1 MSVNKSYDTNDPIKN
16 YCLAHSS
23 GLHPVQ
29 VKLNQETMKHSR
41 VSVLP
46 TPRSPKLLT
55 IVLPLQYRMLGAP
68 EVISMNALL
77 IKSLGGK
84 KVLDVG
90 VYTGAS
96 SLGAALA
103 LPDGKY

>member
-1 MSVNKSYDTNDPIKN
+1 
-16 YCLAHSS
+16 
-23 GLHPVQ
+23 
-29 VKLNQETMKHSR
+29 
-41 VSVLP
+41 
-46 TPRSPKLLT
+46 
-55 IVLPLQYRMLGAP
+55 MLGAP

-103 LPDGKY
+103 LPDGKYNKHCEILVSCSDDERNCMQGQGTACKLM

>member
-1 MSVNKSYDTNDPIKN
+1 
-16 YCLAHSS
+16 
-23 GLHPVQ
+23 
-29 VKLNQETMKHSR
+29 
-41 VSVLP
+41 
-46 TPRSPKLLT
+46 
-55 IVLPLQYRMLGAP
+55 MLGAP

-84 KVLDVG
+84 KVLDIG

-103 LPDGKY
+103 LPDGKYNNAFQL

>member
-1 MSVNKSYDTNDPIKN
+1 
-16 YCLAHSS
+16 
-23 GLHPVQ
+23 
-29 VKLNQETMKHSR
+29 
-41 VSVLP
+41 
-46 TPRSPKLLT
+46 
-55 IVLPLQYRMLGAP
+55 MLGAP

-84 KVLDVG
+84 KVMVTMMMMMMMMMLMMKVIDVG

-103 LPDGKY
+103 LPEGRWQLILFFEV

>member
-1 MSVNKSYDTNDPIKN
+1 
-16 YCLAHSS
+16 
-23 GLHPVQ
+23 
-29 VKLNQETMKHSR
+29 
-41 VSVLP
+41 
-46 TPRSPKLLT
+46 
-55 IVLPLQYRMLGAP
+55 MLGAP

-84 KVLDVG
+84 KVLDIG

-103 LPDGKY
+103 LPDGKYNISTQFLIFLFRWDCARL

>member
-1 MSVNKSYDTNDPIKN
+1 MNP
-16 YCLAHSS
+16 
-23 GLHPVQ
+23 
-29 VKLNQETMKHSR
+29 
-41 VSVLP
+41 
-46 TPRSPKLLT
+46 
-55 IVLPLQYRMLGAP
+55 PLQYRMLGAP

-84 KVLDVG
+84 KVIDVG

-103 LPDGKY
+103 LPDGRLQPNLFFNNQMSPQMALCKPAT

>member
-1 MSVNKSYDTNDPIKN
+1 
-16 YCLAHSS
+16 
-23 GLHPVQ
+23 
-29 VKLNQETMKHSR
+29 
-41 VSVLP
+41 
-46 TPRSPKLLT
+46 
-55 IVLPLQYRMLGAP
+55 MLGAP

-84 KVLDVG
+84 KVLDIG

-103 LPDGKY
+103 LPDGKYNISTQSLIFLFRWDCARL

>member
-1 MSVNKSYDTNDPIKN
+1 
-16 YCLAHSS
+16 
-23 GLHPVQ
+23 
-29 VKLNQETMKHSR
+29 
-41 VSVLP
+41 
-46 TPRSPKLLT
+46 
-55 IVLPLQYRMLGAP
+55 MLGAP

-84 KVLDVG
+84 KVLDIG

-103 LPDGKY
+103 LPDGKYNISTPIQFILFLFRWNCARS

>member
-1 MSVNKSYDTNDPIKN
+1 
-16 YCLAHSS
+16 
-23 GLHPVQ
+23 
-29 VKLNQETMKHSR
+29 
-41 VSVLP
+41 
-46 TPRSPKLLT
+46 
-55 IVLPLQYRMLGAP
+55 MLGAP

-103 LPDGKY
+103 LPDGEYKKLFCMYYLYLLRWNCACTRRQ